1 VSAQRQV
8 LERTWLF
15 LSLLYAVCRIVFVG
29 VFLRTYG
36 VSPWVFAAVELSS
49 SLVWGVGS
57 ARCVGLV
64 VDRQWRRLRLW
75 GLVTLAGYV
84 APDTYVFSRA
94 GRMPTSMIVVLVAV
108 VVISLVSTA
117 VWLLR
122 SVRGARRPVAVA

>member
-1 VSAQRQV
+1 MSAQREV

-15 LSLLYAVCRIVFVG
+15 LSLLYAGCRIVFVG

-36 VSPWVFAAVELSS
+36 VSPWVFAVVELSS

-84 APDTYVFSRA
+84 AHDPAVLNRS
-94 GRMPTSMIVVLVAV
+94 GRMPPSMNVVLMAV
-108 VVISLVSTA
+108 I
-117 VWLLR
+117 
-122 SVRGARRPVAVA
+122 